1 VQNQCTFGLK
11 CKNYDVKAYKVIWF
25 IILKIYKL
33 NPEFWTYL
41 QKDPMGVL
49 VLSLKISDID
59 STLELY
65 IFQNSE
71 NLP

>member
-1 VQNQCTFGLK
+1 M
-11 CKNYDVKAYKVIWF
+11 
-25 IILKIYKL
+25 KICKL

-49 VLSLKISDID
+49 VLSLKISDIN

-71 NLP
+71 KLP

>member
-1 VQNQCTFGLK
+1 MKFC
-11 CKNYDVKAYKVIWF
+11 
-25 IILKIYKL
+25 KL

-41 QKDPMGVL
+41 QKGPLCVL
-49 VLSLKISDID
+49 MLSLKISDID

>member
-1 VQNQCTFGLK
+1 MLRHIKLYGSHLLRFAIQTLNFRPI
-11 CKNYDVKAYKVIWF
+11 CK
-25 IILKIYKL
+25 
-33 NPEFWTYL
+33 
-41 QKDPMGVL
+41 KDPLCVL

-71 NLP
+71 KLP

>member
-1 VQNQCTFGLK
+1 M
-11 CKNYDVKAYKVIWF
+11 
-25 IILKIYKL
+25 KICKL
-33 NPEFWTYL
+33 NHEFWTYL

-49 VLSLKISDID
+49 GLSLKISDID
-59 STLELY
+59 STLEFY

>member
-1 VQNQCTFGLK
+1 LDLFAKRPHGCSSAN
-11 CKNYDVKAYKVIWF
+11 
-25 IILKIYKL
+25 
-33 NPEFWTYL
+33 
-41 QKDPMGVL
+41 
-49 VLSLKISDID
+49 LKISDID

>member
-1 VQNQCTFGLK
+1 
-11 CKNYDVKAYKVIWF
+11 
-25 IILKIYKL
+25 
-33 NPEFWTYL
+33 
-41 QKDPMGVL
+41 MGVL